1 MNNKER
7 SSDEFYCPVSISTW
21 RRFLGNLIDKDVS
34 GVKDLY
40 SFKSNLGYNLQHLEY
55 LDNLLKTQKLHAS
68 VRTLTFKT
76 FVVFGMSVM
85 EGILFYVIGKKSKRK
100 EITWTEDFVFTSN
113 FKEYKGKTTRIRNTI
128 EVKLLKPT
136 IKPIDLSE
144 MIKTVVNK
152 KLIPSE
158 VSGTLY
164 KDLSELRILRNK
176 IHIHGVDGSC
186 DTDWNSFS
194 EKEWYLI
201 KEVLFGLLGSDLF
214 LYDKNDNI
222 LNFLML
228 ETN

>member
-1 MNNKER
+1 
-7 SSDEFYCPVSISTW
+7 
-21 RRFLGNLIDKDVS
+21 
-34 GVKDLY
+34 
-40 SFKSNLGYNLQHLEY
+40 
-55 LDNLLKTQKLHAS
+55 
-68 VRTLTFKT
+68 
-76 FVVFGMSVM
+76 
-85 EGILFYVIGKKSKRK
+85 
-100 EITWTEDFVFTSN
+100 
-113 FKEYKGKTTRIRNTI
+113 
-128 EVKLLKPT
+128 
-136 IKPIDLSE
+136 

-176 IHIHGVDGSC
+176 IHIHGVDGSW